1 MVRYVTYI
9 PEDLP
14 PDDRIIV
21 LNGENPP
28 LFMALEDIVSPKKEP
43 VNFQNL
49 KYLEIPY
56 DNKSSFTIWEVLS
69 DGQDFEYCNEIS
81 KSIEVYKRTDG
92 SDTKLILKCDRIVE
106 KGYIQFD

>member
-14 PDDRIIV
+14 PGNRVIV
-21 LNGENPP
+21 LNGDDPP
-28 LFMALEDIVSPKKEP
+28 LFVSLDDLISPKKEA
-43 VNFQNL
+43 VHFQNL

-56 DNKSSFTIWEVLS
+56 DNKSSFTIWEVLNDS
-69 DGQDFEYCNEIS
+69 QGFEYCNEIS
-81 KSIEVYKRTDG
+81 KSIEIYKRTEN
-92 SDTKLILKCDRIVE
+92 SETKLILKCDRIVG